1 MNVTNKWVHLKHTC
15 LSILQ
20 RCISYLINH
29 VLNNEAQLILCTT
42 CKTSLFNGFSQVLG
56 LQGNVSYGIITFL
69 AVSPLSKGR
78 NIAGKNAQVRCKPT
92 CYTQYSICYL
102 QSKENELINS
112 MKLNKHPTLTF
123 SCIRIR
129 CFMRINTIRRINR
142 KIKKL
147 KDQKDLQVL

>member
-78 NIAGKNAQVRCKPT
+78 NIAGKNA
-92 CYTQYSICYL
+92 
-102 QSKENELINS
+102 
-112 MKLNKHPTLTF
+112 
-123 SCIRIR
+123 
-129 CFMRINTIRRINR
+129 
-142 KIKKL
+142 
-147 KDQKDLQVL
+147 

>member
-1 MNVTNKWVHLKHTC
+1 MNVTNKQVHLKHTC

-42 CKTSLFNGFSQVLG
+42 CKTSFFKGFSQVLG

-78 NIAGKNAQVRCKPT
+78 NIAGKNAQVRCNPT
-92 CYTQYSICYL
+92 CCTQYSICYL
-102 QSKENELINS
+102 LSKDNELINS
-112 MKLNKHPTLTF
+112 MKLNKHPTLAF

-129 CFMRINTIRRINR
+129 CFMRINTIHRS
-142 KIKKL
+142 
-147 KDQKDLQVL
+147 